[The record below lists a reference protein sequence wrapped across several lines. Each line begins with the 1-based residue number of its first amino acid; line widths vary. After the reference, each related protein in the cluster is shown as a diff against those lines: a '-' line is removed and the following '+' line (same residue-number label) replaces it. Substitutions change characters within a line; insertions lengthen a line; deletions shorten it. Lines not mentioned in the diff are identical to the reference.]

1 MPNREVA
8 IGARI
13 GLHGRP
19 AALVVQTAAAQPVA
33 VTIRKDG
40 GRSADARSIMQVLA
54 LGAKGGDTVMLSA
67 DGDGADAALDTMAA
81 LLARDLDAETDER

>member
-1 MPNREVA
+1 MPTREVA
-8 IGARI
+8 IGGRI

-19 AALVVQTAAAQPVA
+19 AALVVQTAAAQSVP

-40 GRSADARSIMQVLA
+40 GKPADARSILQVLA
-54 LGAKGGDTVMLSA
+54 LGAKGGDVVMLSA

-81 LLARDLDAETDER
+81 LLVRDLDADTEDG